1 MIIIK
6 SNSFSHGRKKGPAHR
21 RQTKKKKKKK
31 EKKKTKKEMEKQK
44 QKILHLERRVEA
56 IALSQV
62 MLWAYLLVGASATRT
77 VLFASSL
84 DDENERG
91 ILRELIPKHFRRVAS
106 SRRLLSNSRILFFS
120 PSFFSTILDRLYI
133 SISFSLSLSLFLFLS
148 LGATRL
154 IPVSFFVYPAPKDL
168 IYGTILMPKNT
179 AQLASATTTK
189 TTTKKKT
196 KKTTTETPGF
206 QSRGFGTESVV
217 PRTTHRDIAI

>member
-1 MIIIK
+1 MLEKNCQEDKRIVKYFWQKKKTNKILKRMIIIK

-31 EKKKTKKEMEKQK
+31 KKQEKEKKTKKEMEKQK

-120 PSFFSTILDRLYI
+120 PSFFLPF
-133 SISFSLSLSLFLFLS
+133 SI
-148 LGATRL
+148 
-154 IPVSFFVYPAPKDL
+154 VS
-168 IYGTILMPKNT
+168 I
-179 AQLASATTTK
+179 
-189 TTTKKKT
+189 
-196 KKTTTETPGF
+196 
-206 QSRGFGTESVV
+206 
-217 PRTTHRDIAI
+217 